1 MFEFQVKLYKDF
13 VYDDDTVVRQLEHS
27 MDELKKNKLDHPG
40 PPSKDELPTRPFGL
54 FKEPTFEQIVGIR
67 AEKFTEKEKETNN
80 IVTLTSEAARESVE
94 KDKECQLSVGDSVG
108 FTGTEN
114 SLFGSRTTL
123 ASESSICDSLDSTDE
138 WTRL

>member
-1 MFEFQVKLYKDF
+1 MKLYKDF

-27 MDELKKNKLDHPG
+27 LEELKKNKLDHPG
-40 PPSKDELPTRPFGL
+40 PPGKEELPSREFGM

-94 KDKECQLSVGDSVG
+94 KDKDCQLSVGDSVG

-114 SLFGSRTTL
+114 SLFDSRTTL
-123 ASESSICDSLDSTDE
+123 NSVSSICDSLDLDDE